1 MHPSSPTTAPSPRV
15 PTRSGVRPAPTHP
28 RIALVGLESSGKSAL
43 FRGLTGHATGDETN
57 VRGTTVACLSAPLS
71 DQSATL
77 VDTPGVRVAADTAA
91 TRLALDAFH
100 HADTVLL
107 VARGTH
113 AAAEVDT
120 LLRELALAGRRSVLA
135 LTFADKAPPQL
146 ASLAAHYRQALGIPV
161 AVVDARRLDA
171 AGRASLI
178 RALHAALPLTP
189 SPLATPAHL
198 RASRE
203 PATTWFD
210 QPRLGP
216 WLALAAVLALFA
228 LPVWLA
234 YAFASWAQPLADT
247 ALISPLVEGLAFLPP
262 LPAALLTGGYGVLT
276 LGWYS
281 FLWAFPVVLLLGLA
295 VALGEE
301 SGLKD
306 RVTTA
311 LDPWL
316 RRIGLA
322 GRDLVPVLTGFGCNV
337 VAVRQTRACSACTRR
352 ACVSLIAFGS
362 ACSYQIGA
370 TLSVFGASGHGLL
383 FAPYLAALF
392 LVGALHTRL
401 WHRPLSA
408 AAARPFA
415 ERAFL
420 QIPSPRAVWWRL
432 RGTLRGFL
440 FQAMPIF
447 IGICLVGAWLA
458 HLGALDAVARLA
470 APALA
475 LIGLPGETAPGVIFS
490 LIRKDGLL
498 ALNADGGTL
507 LAALTA
513 GQIFVL
519 VWLASTLSACLVTVA
534 TIAKELGPRTAAAVA
549 GRQALTALASTLLIA
564 TLLRLL

>member
-1 MHPSSPTTAPSPRV
+1 MSVPRSTARAPR
-15 PTRSGVRPAPTHP
+15 R
-28 RIALVGLESSGKSAL
+28 RIALVGLESAGKSAL
-43 FRGLTGHATGDETN
+43 FRGLTGHATGDEAN
-57 VRGTTVACLSAPLS
+57 VRGTTIACRTASLRDL
-71 DQSATL
+71 DHDL
-77 VDTPGVRVAADTAA
+77 VDTPGLRSAVDTAA
-91 TRLALDAFH
+91 TRLALDAFDQ
-100 HADTVLL
+100 ADTLLL

-113 AAAEVDT
+113 AAAEVET
-120 LLRELALAGRRSVLA
+120 LLRELALAGRRSALA

-146 ASLAAHYRQALGIPV
+146 AQLAAHYRAALGIPV

-171 AGRASLI
+171 TGRAALVA
-178 RALHAALPLTP
+178 ALHGALPLNSAP
-189 SPLATPAHL
+189 SAAPAPARLVAT
-198 RASRE
+198 RE
-203 PATTWFD
+203 PAATWFD
-210 QPRLGP
+210 HPRLGP

-234 YAFASWAQPLADT
+234 YAFADWAQPIADA
-247 ALISPLVEGLAFLPP
+247 ALISPLVEHLAFLPP

-281 FLWAFPVVLLLGLA
+281 FLWAFPVVFLLGLA
-295 VALGEE
+295 VALTEE

-337 VAVRQTRACSACTRR
+337 VAVQQTRACSACTRR

-370 TLSVFGASGHGLL
+370 TLSLFGASGHGLL

-420 QIPSPRAVWWRL
+420 QIPSPRAVWWRV

-447 IGICLVGAWLA
+447 LGICLVGAWLA
-458 HLGALDAVARLA
+458 HLGALDALARVAS
-470 APALA
+470 PALG
-475 LIGLPGETAPGVIFS
+475 LLGLPGETAPGVIFS

-498 ALNADGGTL
+498 ALNADDGAL
-507 LAALTA
+507 LDSLRI

-519 VWLASTLSACLVTVA
+519 VWLASTLSACLVTLATVA
-534 TIAKELGPRTAAAVA
+534 RELGLRTAAALA
-549 GRQALTALASTLLIA
+549 GRQALTALASTLAFALIL
-564 TLLRLL
+564 TLF

>member
-1 MHPSSPTTAPSPRV
+1 MHAPRPPARAPR
-15 PTRSGVRPAPTHP
+15 R
-28 RIALVGLESSGKSAL
+28 RIALVGLESAGKSAL
-43 FRGLTGHATGDETN
+43 FRGLTGHATGDEAN
-57 VRGTTVACLSAPLS
+57 VRGTTIACRTASLHDL
-71 DQSATL
+71 DHDL
-77 VDTPGVRVAADTAA
+77 VDTPGLRSAADTAA
-91 TRLALDAFH
+91 ARLALDAFDQ
-100 HADTVLL
+100 ADTLLL

-113 AAAEVDT
+113 AAAEIET
-120 LLRELALAGRRSVLA
+120 LLRELALAGRRSALA

-146 ASLAAHYRQALGIPV
+146 AELAAHYRAALGIPV

-171 AGRASLI
+171 AGRSDLVA
-178 RALHAALPLTP
+178 ALRGALPLNSTP
-189 SPLATPAHL
+189 RAAPTPARL
-198 RASRE
+198 RATHE
-203 PATTWFD
+203 PAATWFD
-210 QPRLGP
+210 HPRLGP

-228 LPVWLA
+228 VPVWLA
-234 YAFASWAQPLADT
+234 YAFASWAQPLADA
-247 ALISPLVEGLAFLPP
+247 ALISPLVERLAFLPP

-281 FLWAFPVVLLLGLA
+281 LLWAFPVVLLLGLA
-295 VALGEE
+295 VAVGEE

-311 LDPWL
+311 LDPRL

-337 VAVRQTRACSACTRR
+337 VAVQQTRACSACTRR

-370 TLSVFGASGHGLL
+370 TLSLFGAGGHGLL

-420 QIPSPRAVWWRL
+420 QIPSPRAVWWRV

-447 IGICLVGAWLA
+447 LGICLIGAWLA
-458 HLGALDAVARLA
+458 HLGALDALARVAS
-470 APALA
+470 PALA
-475 LIGLPGETAPGVIFS
+475 LIGLPGETAPGVVFS

-498 ALNADGGTL
+498 ALNADDGALLDTL
-507 LAALTA
+507 GV

-519 VWLASTLSACLVTVA
+519 VWLASTLSACLVTLA
-534 TIAKELGPRTAAAVA
+534 TIARELGLRTAATLA
-549 GRQALTALASTLLIA
+549 GRQALTALASTLAFASIL
-564 TLLRLL
+564 TLF

>member
-1 MHPSSPTTAPSPRV
+1 MTS
-15 PTRSGVRPAPTHP
+15 RSGVLAAPALP

-57 VRGTTVACLSAPLS
+57 VRGTTVACLSAPLA
-71 DQSATL
+71 DKSATL

-100 HADTVLL
+100 QADTLLL

-113 AAAEVDT
+113 AAAEVET
-120 LLRELALAGRRSVLA
+120 LLRELALAGRRSALA

-146 ASLAAHYRQALGIPV
+146 ADLAAHYRRALGIPV
-161 AVVDARRLDA
+161 AVVDARRLDD

-178 RALHAALPLTP
+178 TALNGALPLATAPRSTP
-189 SPLATPAHL
+189 TPAHL
-198 RASRE
+198 RAARE
-203 PATTWFD
+203 PAATWFD

-228 LPVWLA
+228 VPVWLA
-234 YAFASWAQPLADT
+234 YAFASWAQPLADA
-247 ALISPLVEGLAFLPP
+247 ALISPLVERLAFLPP
-262 LPAALLTGGYGVLT
+262 LLAALLTGGYGVLT

-295 VALGEE
+295 VAVSEE

-337 VAVRQTRACSACTRR
+337 VAVQQTRACSACTRR

-370 TLSVFGASGHGLL
+370 TLSLFGASGHGLL
-383 FAPYLAALF
+383 FAPYLVALF

-408 AAARPFA
+408 AAARPLA

-420 QIPSPRAVWWRL
+420 QIPSPRAVWWRV

-447 IGICLVGAWLA
+447 LGICLIGAWLA
-458 HLGALDAVARLA
+458 HLGALDALARLA

-475 LIGLPGETAPGVIFS
+475 LLGLPGETAPGVIFS
-490 LIRKDGLL
+490 FIRKDGLL
-498 ALNADGGTL
+498 ALNADGGAIL
-507 LAALTA
+507 DALDV

-519 VWLASTLSACLVTVA
+519 VWLASTLSACLVTLA
-534 TIAKELGPRTAAAVA
+534 TIARELGLRPAAALA
-549 GRQALTALASTLLIA
+549 GRQALTALASTLAFALIL
-564 TLLRLL
+564 TLF

>member
-1 MHPSSPTTAPSPRV
+1 MLK
-15 PTRSGVRPAPTHP
+15 TRH
-28 RIALVGLESSGKSAL
+28 RIALVGLESAGKSAL
-43 FRGLTGHATGDETN
+43 FRGLTGHATGDEAN
-57 VRGTTVACLSAPLS
+57 VRGTTIACRTASLRDL
-71 DQSATL
+71 DHDL
-77 VDTPGVRVAADTAA
+77 VDTPGLRSAVDTAA
-91 TRLALDAFH
+91 TRLALDAFDQ
-100 HADTVLL
+100 ADILLL

-113 AAAEVDT
+113 AAAEVET
-120 LLRELALAGRRSVLA
+120 LLRELALAGRRSALA

-146 ASLAAHYRQALGIPV
+146 AELAAHYRRTLGIPV
-161 AVVDARRLDA
+161 AVVDARRLDTT
-171 AGRASLI
+171 GRA
-178 RALHAALPLTP
+178 ALVAALRGALPLNSAP
-189 SPLATPAHL
+189 RAQPAPARLVAT
-198 RASRE
+198 RE
-203 PATTWFD
+203 PAATWFD

-228 LPVWLA
+228 MPVALA
-234 YAFASWAQPLADT
+234 YAFASWAQPLADA
-247 ALISPLVEGLAFLPP
+247 ALISPLVERLAFLPP

-281 FLWAFPVVLLLGLA
+281 FLWAFPVVLLLGLS
-295 VALGEE
+295 VALCEE

-337 VAVRQTRACSACTRR
+337 VAVQQTRACSACTRR

-370 TLSVFGASGHGLL
+370 TLSLFGASGHGLL
-383 FAPYLAALF
+383 FAPYLVALF

-420 QIPSPRAVWWRL
+420 QIPSPRAVWWRV

-447 IGICLVGAWLA
+447 LGICLVGAWLA
-458 HLGALDAVARLA
+458 HLGALDALARLA
-470 APALA
+470 SPALA
-475 LIGLPGETAPGVIFS
+475 LVGLPGETAPGVVFS
-490 LIRKDGLL
+490 LVRKDGLL
-498 ALNADGGTL
+498 ALNADDGVL
-507 LAALTA
+507 LDALSV
-513 GQIFVL
+513 GQIFLL
-519 VWLASTLSACLVTVA
+519 VWLASTLSACLVTLATVA
-534 TIAKELGPRTAAAVA
+534 RELGPRTAAALA
-549 GRQALTALASTLLIA
+549 GRQALTAIASTLAFALI
-564 TLLRLL
+564 LSFL

>member
-1 MHPSSPTTAPSPRV
+1 MPPPSPTAAPLTATRSSARPSP
-15 PTRSGVRPAPTHP
+15 P
-28 RIALVGLESSGKSAL
+28 RIAFVGLESVGKSAL
-43 FRGLTGHATGDETN
+43 FRSLSGEATGDEAN
-57 VRGTTVACLSAPLS
+57 VRGTTIACRTGHIA
-71 DQSATL
+71 ATRHEI
-77 VDTPGVRVAADTAA
+77 VDTPGLRTAADTAA
-91 TRLALDAFH
+91 TRLALDAFAQ
-100 HADTVLL
+100 ADTLLL

-113 AAAEVDT
+113 AATEVET
-120 LLRELALAGRRSVLA
+120 LLRELSLAGRRSALA
-135 LTFADKAPPQL
+135 LTFADKAPPEL
-146 ASLAAHYRQALGIPV
+146 TELAAHYRVTLGIPV

-171 AGRASLI
+171 TGRT
-178 RALHAALPLTP
+178 ALLTALATAQPLTSAP
-189 SPLATPAHL
+189 HTSPTPARL
-198 RASRE
+198 RVTRD
-203 PATTWFD
+203 PALTWFD
-210 QPRLGP
+210 RPRLGP

-234 YAFASWAQPLADT
+234 YAFASWAQPLAD
-247 ALISPLVEGLAFLPP
+247 AAFISPLVEGLAFLPP

-306 RVTTA
+306 RITNA

-337 VAVRQTRACSACTRR
+337 VAVQQTRACSACTRR

-370 TLSVFGASGHGLL
+370 TLSLFGASGHGLL

-392 LVGALHTRL
+392 LVGSLHTRL
-401 WHRPLSA
+401 WHRPLTPA
-408 AAARPFA
+408 ATRPFA

-420 QIPSPRAVWWRL
+420 QIPAPRAVWWRV
-432 RGTLRGFL
+432 RGTLRQFI

-447 IGICLVGAWLA
+447 FGICLVGAWLA
-458 HLGALDAVARLA
+458 HLGALDALARAVA
-470 APALA
+470 PVFA

-490 LIRKDGLL
+490 TIRKDGLL
-498 ALNADGGTL
+498 ALNAEGGAILNTL
-507 LAALTA
+507 SI
-513 GQIFVL
+513 GQVFVL
-519 VWLASTLSACLVTVA
+519 VWLASTLSACLVTLA
-534 TIAKELGPRTAAAVA
+534 TITRELGLRTAAALA
-549 GRQALTALASTLLIA
+549 GRQALTALASTLAFALIL
-564 TLLRLL
+564 TWF